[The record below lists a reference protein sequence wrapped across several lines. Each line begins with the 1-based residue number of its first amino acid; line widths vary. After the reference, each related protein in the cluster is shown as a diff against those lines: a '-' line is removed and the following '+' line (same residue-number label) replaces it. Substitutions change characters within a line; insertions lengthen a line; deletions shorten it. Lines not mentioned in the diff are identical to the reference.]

1 MKLEI
6 RERGKMMKLKRVFFD
21 LDGTLTDSMPGITK
35 GVQYALKHY
44 GIHVDDLSVLKPFV
58 GPPLFDSFK
67 RYYNF
72 SDKDANDAIYVFRE
86 YYDVKGWMDNAPFDG
101 VEDMLKTLKEA
112 GLELYVATSKPEET
126 AKKVLEYFQLT
137 EYFKFIGGASM
148 DEARVNKDDVIRY
161 VLEENCISEEEKPSV
176 IMVGD
181 REHDVYGAKKTGLS
195 VIGVLYGYG
204 SREELQ
210 SAGTD
215 YLCETPEE
223 TAKLLKGMRKKKI
236 SRYLGC
242 FVCVKDKIDSTAGI
256 EDPVYS
262 YVGSCNYE
270 SQKNT

>member
-1 MKLEI
+1 
-6 RERGKMMKLKRVFFD
+6 MMKLKRVFFD
-21 LDGTLTDSMPGITK
+21 LDGTLTDSMPGITR

-148 DEARVNKDDVIRY
+148 DESRDNKTDVIRH
-161 VLEENCISEEEKPSV
+161 VLAQPVMQGKRV
-176 IMVGD
+176 LMVGD
-181 REHDVYGAKKTGLS
+181 RRDDMQGAVNCGLDAAA
-195 VIGVLYGYG
+195 VLYGYG
-204 SREELQ
+204 GREEVAPFAPVFMAADCKEL
-210 SAGTD
+210 TD
-215 YLCETPEE
+215 WAL
-223 TAKLLKGMRKKKI
+223 R
-236 SRYLGC
+236 
-242 FVCVKDKIDSTAGI
+242 
-256 EDPVYS
+256 PVDEPS
-262 YVGSCNYE
+262 HS
-270 SQKNT
+270 

>member
-1 MKLEI
+1 
-6 RERGKMMKLKRVFFD
+6 MKLKRVFFD

-148 DEARVNKDDVIRY
+148 DESRDNKTDVIRH
-161 VLEENCISEEEKPSV
+161 VLAQPVMQGKRV
-176 IMVGD
+176 LMVGD
-181 REHDVYGAKKTGLS
+181 RRDDMQGAVNCGLDAAA
-195 VIGVLYGYG
+195 VLYGYG
-204 SREELQ
+204 GREEVAPFAPVFMAADCKEL
-210 SAGTD
+210 TD
-215 YLCETPEE
+215 WAL
-223 TAKLLKGMRKKKI
+223 R
-236 SRYLGC
+236 
-242 FVCVKDKIDSTAGI
+242 
-256 EDPVYS
+256 PVDEPS
-262 YVGSCNYE
+262 HS
-270 SQKNT
+270 

>member
-1 MKLEI
+1 
-6 RERGKMMKLKRVFFD
+6 MKLKRVFFD
-21 LDGTLTDSMPGITK
+21 LDGTLTDSMPGITR

-148 DEARVNKDDVIRY
+148 DESRDTKTDVVRY
-161 VLEENCISEEEKPSV
+161 VLSQPMLQGKRV
-176 IMVGD
+176 LMVGD
-181 REHDVYGAKKTGLS
+181 RNDDMRGAADCGLDAA
-195 VIGVLYGYG
+195 GALYGYG
-204 SREELQ
+204 SRGEL
-210 SAGTD
+210 A
-215 YLCETPEE
+215 PFHPV
-223 TAKLLKGMRKKKI
+223 LL
-236 SRYLGC
+236 
-242 FVCVKDKIDSTAGI
+242 A
-256 EDPVYS
+256 E
-262 YVGSCNYE
+262 SCADLADQLLE
-270 SQKNT
+270 QRA

>member
-148 DEARVNKDDVIRY
+148 DEARVNKDDDDPLCPGR
-161 VLEENCISEEEKPSV
+161 K
-176 IMVGD
+176 
-181 REHDVYGAKKTGLS
+181 
-195 VIGVLYGYG
+195 LYQRGG
-204 SREELQ
+204 EAFRDH
-210 SAGTD
+210 G
-215 YLCETPEE
+215 
-223 TAKLLKGMRKKKI
+223 G
-236 SRYLGC
+236 
-242 FVCVKDKIDSTAGI
+242 
-256 EDPVYS
+256 
-262 YVGSCNYE
+262 
-270 SQKNT
+270 

>member
-1 MKLEI
+1 M
-6 RERGKMMKLKRVFFD
+6 
-21 LDGTLTDSMPGITK
+21 TGITK

-148 DEARVNKDDVIRY
+148 DESRDTKTEVVRY
-161 VLEENCISEEEKPSV
+161 VLTQPCVQGKRV
-176 IMVGD
+176 LMVGD
-181 REHDVYGAKKTGLS
+181 RNDDMRGAADCGLDAA
-195 VIGVLYGYG
+195 GALYGYG
-204 SREELQ
+204 SREELEPFGPVLLAE
-210 SAGTD
+210 SCEELTD
-215 YLCETPEE
+215 
-223 TAKLLKGMRKKKI
+223 KLLACRANG
-236 SRYLGC
+236 
-242 FVCVKDKIDSTAGI
+242 
-256 EDPVYS
+256 
-262 YVGSCNYE
+262 
-270 SQKNT
+270 

>member
-1 MKLEI
+1 
-6 RERGKMMKLKRVFFD
+6 MKLKRVFFD
-21 LDGTLTDSMPGITK
+21 LDGTLTDSMPGITR

-148 DEARVNKDDVIRY
+148 DESRDTKTDVVRHVLAQPMMQGRRV
-161 VLEENCISEEEKPSV
+161 L
-176 IMVGD
+176 MVGD
-181 REHDVYGAKKTGLS
+181 RNDDMRGAADCGLDAA
-195 VIGVLYGYG
+195 GALYGYG
-204 SREELQ
+204 SREELEPFGPVLLAE
-210 SAGTD
+210 SCEELTD
-215 YLCETPEE
+215 
-223 TAKLLKGMRKKKI
+223 KLLACRANG
-236 SRYLGC
+236 
-242 FVCVKDKIDSTAGI
+242 
-256 EDPVYS
+256 
-262 YVGSCNYE
+262 
-270 SQKNT
+270 